1 MPSKTRVIGYKIDAK
16 FDESAMERLLGD
28 ALKRGIVTQ
37 FDTGRG
43 SFCWFEGPPG
53 KELRAVRKAAEDIA
67 AKGDPR

>member
-1 MPSKTRVIGYKIDAK
+1 
-16 FDESAMERLLGD
+16 MERLLGD

-53 KELRAVRKAAEDIA
+53 KELRAVKKAAEDIA